1 MKIKFSVNAK
11 AIGRELLG
19 LLVEDFSFAFALTAW
34 IVIVVFA
41 VPRMGLTSASQI
53 IICCTGLSVIL
64 LENIYRRSK
73 SD

>member
-41 VPRMGLTSASQI
+41 VPRMGLTSASRAPQSHG
-53 IICCTGLSVIL
+53 CNSS
-64 LENIYRRSK
+64 RRS
-73 SD
+73 D